1 MSREVII
8 IGGGASG
15 MMAALTA
22 AENGYDVT
30 LLERQSRV
38 GRKLLATG
46 NGRCNLTN
54 YHVSPDHYHGEDSGF
69 CAHALCAFD
78 TGTTLQY
85 LPHWDC

>member
-1 MSREVII
+1 MMDVII

-22 AENGYDVT
+22 AENGRSVL

-38 GRKLLATG
+38 GRKLLTTG

-54 YHVSPDHYHGEDSGF
+54 YNTSPPATTARTAASALMR
-69 CAHALCAFD
+69 CAPSMWAPRCSIS
-78 TGTTLQY
+78 
-85 LPHWDC
+85 PP